1 MATVHYPPINTARTS
16 HVNLAFVFFMVSFGK
31 GTFIFHKMQDKTKEN
46 LQSYGQ
52 TELSL
57 GNCR

>member
-1 MATVHYPPINTARTS
+1 MC
-16 HVNLAFVFFMVSFGK
+16 NLLSIFIDLILFRQRVMVSFGK

>member
-1 MATVHYPPINTARTS
+1 
-16 HVNLAFVFFMVSFGK
+16 MVSFGK
-31 GTFIFHKMQDKTKEN
+31 GTVIFHKMQDKTKEN